1 MSTEEIKKLQN
12 FIKENNLQND
22 ELLEKIMSIDVDK
35 SDRQKSYWQSINGKF
50 FKKKLNTHVDLIH
63 VSSVE
68 ILFDNTIRVTVN
80 RYTFN
85 TGYQNITLY
94 SEENHFISN
103 LYENRY
109 DSYIEITKEEY
120 DEVVHKLKDLV
131 KKSKTL
137 FSQI

>member
-1 MSTEEIKKLQN
+1 MNPEEIKNLQN
-12 FIKENNLQND
+12 FIKENYLQND
-22 ELLEKIMSIDVDK
+22 DLLEKIMSIDADK
-35 SDRQKSYWQSINGKF
+35 PNRQKDYWQSINGKF
-50 FKKKLNTHVDLIH
+50 FKKKLSTQVELVH

-94 SEENHFISN
+94 SEENHYIYN

-109 DSYIEITKEEY
+109 DNYTEITKEEY

>member
-1 MSTEEIKKLQN
+1 MNKEEIKKLQN

-50 FKKKLNTHVDLIH
+50 FKKKLNTQVELVH

-85 TGYQNITLY
+85 TGYQNISLY
-94 SEENHFISN
+94 SEENHYIYN

-109 DSYIEITKEEY
+109 NSYVEITREEY
-120 DEVVHKLKDLV
+120 DEILHKLKDLV

>member
-1 MSTEEIKKLQN
+1 MNKEEIKKLQN

-22 ELLEKIMSIDVDK
+22 ELLEKIMSIDTDK
-35 SDRQKSYWQSINGKF
+35 PNRQKDYWQSINGKF
-50 FKKKLNTHVDLIH
+50 FKKKLNTQVELVH

-94 SEENHFISN
+94 SEENHYIYN
-103 LYENRY
+103 LHENRY
-109 DSYIEITKEEY
+109 DSYTEITKEEY

>member
-1 MSTEEIKKLQN
+1 MNPEEIKKLQN

-22 ELLEKIMSIDVDK
+22 ELLEKIMSIDADK
-35 SDRQKSYWQSINGKF
+35 PNRQKDYWQSINGKF
-50 FKKKLNTHVDLIH
+50 FKKKLSTQVELVH

-94 SEENHFISN
+94 SEENHYIYN

-109 DSYIEITKEEY
+109 DNYTEITKEEY
-120 DEVVHKLKDLV
+120 FKYIEAK
-131 KKSKTL
+131 
-137 FSQI
+137 

>member
-1 MSTEEIKKLQN
+1 MNIKEIKKLQN

-35 SDRQKSYWQSINGKF
+35 PNRQKSYWQSINGKF
-50 FKKKLNTHVDLIH
+50 FKKKLNTHVELVH
-63 VSSVE
+63 VSGVKVLS
-68 ILFDNTIRVTVN
+68 DSDIRVIVN

-85 TGYQNITLY
+85 AGYQNITLY
-94 SEENHFISN
+94 SEENHYIYN

-109 DSYIEITKEEY
+109 DSYVEITKEEY

-131 KKSKTL
+131 KKSETL

>member
-1 MSTEEIKKLQN
+1 
-12 FIKENNLQND
+12 
-22 ELLEKIMSIDVDK
+22 MSIDVDK
-35 SDRQKSYWQSINGKF
+35 PDRQKAYWQSINGKF
-50 FKKKLNTHVDLIH
+50 FKKKLNTHVELVH

-94 SEENHFISN
+94 SEENHYLSN

-109 DSYIEITKEEY
+109 DSYTEITKEEY

>member
-1 MSTEEIKKLQN
+1 MNIEELKKLQS
-12 FIKENNLQND
+12 FIKENNIEND

-35 SDRQKSYWQSINGKF
+35 PDRQKAYWQSINGKF
-50 FKKKLNTHVDLIH
+50 FKKKLNTHVELVH

-94 SEENHFISN
+94 SEENHYLSN

-109 DSYIEITKEEY
+109 DSYTEITKEEY

>member
-1 MSTEEIKKLQN
+1 MNPEEIKKLQN

-22 ELLEKIMSIDVDK
+22 ELLEKIMSIDADK
-35 SDRQKSYWQSINGKF
+35 PNRQKDYWQSINGKF
-50 FKKKLNTHVDLIH
+50 FKKKLSTQVELVH

-94 SEENHFISN
+94 SEENHYIYN

-109 DSYIEITKEEY
+109 DNYTEITKEEY

>member
-1 MSTEEIKKLQN
+1 MNTEELRKLQS
-12 FIKENNLQND
+12 FIKENNIEND

-35 SDRQKSYWQSINGKF
+35 SNRQKAYWLSINGKF
-50 FKKKLNTHVDLIH
+50 FKEKLYAHAELVH
-63 VSSVE
+63 VSSVKV
-68 ILFDNTIRVTVN
+68 LSDNSIRVIVD
-80 RYTFN
+80 RYTFK
-85 TGYQNITLY
+85 TYSKNIALY
-94 SEENHFISN
+94 SEENHYLSN

-109 DSYIEITKEEY
+109 DSYTEITKEEY

>member
-1 MSTEEIKKLQN
+1 MNTEEIKKLQN

-22 ELLEKIMSIDVDK
+22 ELLENIMSIDADK
-35 SDRQKSYWQSINGKF
+35 PNRQKDYWQSINGKF
-50 FKKKLNTHVDLIH
+50 FKKKLSTQVELVH

-94 SEENHFISN
+94 SEENHYLSN

-109 DSYIEITKEEY
+109 DSYTEITKEEY

>member
-1 MSTEEIKKLQN
+1 MNKEEIKKLQN

-35 SDRQKSYWQSINGKF
+35 SERQKSYWQSINGKF
-50 FKKKLNTHVDLIH
+50 FKKKLNTQVEIVH

-85 TGYQNITLY
+85 TGYQNISLY
-94 SEENHFISN
+94 SEENHYIYN

-109 DSYIEITKEEY
+109 DSYVEITREEY
-120 DEVVHKLKDLV
+120 DEILHKLKDLV

>member
-1 MSTEEIKKLQN
+1 MNTEELRKLQS
-12 FIKENNLQND
+12 FIKENNIEND

-35 SDRQKSYWQSINGKF
+35 PDRQKAYWQSINGKF
-50 FKKKLNTHVDLIH
+50 FKKKLNTHVELVH

-94 SEENHFISN
+94 SEENHYLSN

-109 DSYIEITKEEY
+109 DSYTEITKEAY

>member
-1 MSTEEIKKLQN
+1 MNIEELKKLQN

-22 ELLEKIMSIDVDK
+22 ELLEKIMSIDADK
-35 SDRQKSYWQSINGKF
+35 PNRQKDYWQSINGKF
-50 FKKKLNTHVDLIH
+50 FKKKLSTQVELVH

-68 ILFDNTIRVTVN
+68 VLSNSDIRVIVN

-94 SEENHFISN
+94 SEENHYIYN

-109 DSYIEITKEEY
+109 DNYTEITKEEY